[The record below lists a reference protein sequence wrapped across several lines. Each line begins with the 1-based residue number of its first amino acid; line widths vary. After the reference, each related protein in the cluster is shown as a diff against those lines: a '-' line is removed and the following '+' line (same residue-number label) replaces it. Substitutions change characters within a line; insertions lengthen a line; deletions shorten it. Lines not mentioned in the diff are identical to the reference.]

1 MLKRAF
7 PLVSSKCSDLYIT
20 NIHTQAFNKQIY
32 GTTYLSTHTVCPYWI
47 RDYRDLGRM
56 RRSGKNDT
64 VKRDCM
70 EKKILKREASIRKW
84 SSSRCSLNFWT
95 RWTKQKRKELITSDG
110 YLVSVS
116 LRITEIN
123 SLPYCFI
130 HRAPDVCASSRLHF
144 EFSRGWYRYSSRN
157 MGKRCQ
163 EYGGKSS
170 GVDKYVYCTVLM
182 YPINKQ
188 TYHPENNQVSQLSS
202 SSQFKKDEFFQE
214 RRNIHF
220 IIVG

>member
-1 MLKRAF
+1 
-7 PLVSSKCSDLYIT
+7 
-20 NIHTQAFNKQIY
+20 
-32 GTTYLSTHTVCPYWI
+32 
-47 RDYRDLGRM
+47 
-56 RRSGKNDT
+56 
-64 VKRDCM
+64 
-70 EKKILKREASIRKW
+70 
-84 SSSRCSLNFWT
+84 
-95 RWTKQKRKELITSDG
+95 
-110 YLVSVS
+110 
-116 LRITEIN
+116 
-123 SLPYCFI
+123 
-130 HRAPDVCASSRLHF
+130 
-144 EFSRGWYRYSSRN
+144 